1 MKSIR
6 DIYKIGKG
14 PSSSHTMGPE
24 RAARL
29 FRSEH
34 PEAEAFRVI
43 LYGSLS
49 KTGVGHGTDRVL
61 RQVLSPLPTEI
72 IFSDEVLPDSH
83 PNTMDFIALRG
94 GEESGFLRVES
105 VGGGDIRIPG
115 RKEKEEA
122 EEVYIEHSFAEIAD
136 FCKWRYIQTLSDYVE
151 LNEGPEIWD
160 FLMDVWQVMKNAI
173 DEGLRASGTLPG
185 GLGVQRKAKYLYE
198 QTPEHYEP
206 SLREFQLIAAYAY
219 AVAEQNADNG
229 TIVTAPTCGACGVLP
244 AVLKYA
250 QETKHFTDE
259 EICRGLA
266 AAGIIGNLTKSN
278 ASISG
283 AECGCQAEIGT
294 ACSMAAAALAELYK
308 QNLDQVEYAAE
319 VAMEHH
325 LGLTCDPICGL
336 VQIPCIE
343 RNAVAAMRAMN
354 ACNLSYFLTGS
365 RNISYDMVCRAM
377 RETGVNLDHR
387 FRETSEGGL
396 ARLYN
401 RKKKQ

>member
-6 DIYKIGKG
+6 EIYKIGKG

-24 RAARL
+24 RAALQFMKEYPDAARYQ
-29 FRSEH
+29 
-34 PEAEAFRVI
+34 VI
-43 LYGSLS
+43 LYGSLN

-61 RQVLSPLPTEI
+61 MDTLGNDKTEI
-72 IFSDEVLPDSH
+72 VFSPDSWEGMH
-83 PNTMDFIALRG
+83 PNTLDLIAFD
-94 GEESGFLRVES
+94 GEGIKLGRQRVES
-105 VGGGDIRIPG
+105 IGGGDIRFPG
-115 RKEKEEA
+115 QQKAEGEEI
-122 EEVYIEHSFAEIAD
+122 YIEHSFAEISD
-136 FCKWRYIQTLSDYVE
+136 FCKWRYINTLSEYVE

-160 FLMDVWQVMKNAI
+160 FLMNVWHTMKNAI
-173 DEGLRASGTLPG
+173 DEGLRAEGVLPG
-185 GLGVQRKAKYLYE
+185 GLNVQRKAKYLYE
-198 QTPEHYEP
+198 QAPVVNEP
-206 SLREFQLIAAYAY
+206 GLREFQLIAAYAY
-219 AVAEQNADNG
+219 AVAEQNAGNG
-229 TIVTAPTCGACGVLP
+229 TIVTAPTCGACGIVP

-250 QETKHFTDE
+250 QDTKGFTDE

-266 AAGIIGNLTKSN
+266 TAGIIGNLTKTN

-283 AECGCQAEIGT
+283 AECGCQAEVGT

-377 RETGVNLDHR
+377 KETGINLNHR

-396 ARLYN
+396 AKIYN
-401 RKKKQ
+401 RKRSN